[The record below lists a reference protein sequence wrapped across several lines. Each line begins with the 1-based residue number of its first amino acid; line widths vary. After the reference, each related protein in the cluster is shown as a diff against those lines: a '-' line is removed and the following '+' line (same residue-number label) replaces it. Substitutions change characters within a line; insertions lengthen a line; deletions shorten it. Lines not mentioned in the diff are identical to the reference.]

1 MLPQRTQVSFP
12 VVTGTSRFLSSYCS
26 GNSPHLYLCPETPC
40 SSPVATGIPGLP
52 QGSPGSQACSRVE
65 SKQSAVLSHC
75 DGYLL
80 DTCEWPKGSPASYGV
95 WRGNSGLFS
104 RPCRNLVVFLEL
116 QREVSGFSRVM
127 MGNSGSLSCC
137 PREVQSPFELQGG
150 ERDCSRVTAW
160 ESGLNLR

>member
-104 RPCRNLVVFLEL
+104 RPCRKRRASSRDDKGISWFFSSYRGKFRVSLEL
-116 QREVSGFSRVM
+116 
-127 MGNSGSLSCC
+127 
-137 PREVQSPFELQGG
+137 
-150 ERDCSRVTAW
+150 
-160 ESGLNLR
+160 